1 MNDFIKNLFTSSEPK
16 DLGALPDPRTE
27 EEKLKDYKFE
37 EIVASANPVNWKE
50 KDWDDVR
57 QFPVFDQDG
66 SGSCVA
72 QTMAKLL
79 GIIYWLKNNSYVHFS
94 ATHVYQRRNN
104 KPAGGMAGVDAFE
117 IARNGATLEELVPSQ
132 KMTDSQMDS
141 IVIPKY
147 KHQVGEIFKIG
158 NYVQVPVRDIETIA
172 SIIQTTKKGV
182 MVWFYFKHDEWTKEV
197 PTVKYPT
204 LDIYAAST
212 SRHSVTA
219 TDFLL
224 YKGKKAI
231 VIEDSWGVNTGN
243 EGRRIITEDF
253 FKARNWF
260 AAYPID
266 FKFEDQTQPSPTPT
280 PTPTPDPTKPKYTFT
295 KTLKFGDSPQAP
307 LPDVVALQN
316 ILKYEGTFPK
326 NINSTGY
333 YGAVTAK
340 AVYDFQVKHNVA
352 SMAEL
357 NSLQGRLCGVK
368 TIAKLNQLYSN

>member
-1 MNDFIKNLFTSSEPK
+1 MNNFISKLFASGEPQE
-16 DLGALPDPRTE
+16 LGARLDTRSE

-37 EIVASANPVNWKE
+37 EIVASAAPVVWKE
-50 KDWDDVR
+50 KDWDDIR

-79 GIIYWLKNNSYVHFS
+79 GIIYWLKNGTYVHFS
-94 ATHVYQRRNN
+94 ATHVYQRRFN
-104 KPAGGMAGVDAFE
+104 KPSGGMNGVDSFN
-117 IARNGATLEELVPSQ
+117 IAQKGVTLEDLVPSQ
-132 KMTDSQMDS
+132 DMNDSEMDG
-141 IVIPKY
+141 IKIPLY
-147 KHQVGEIFKIG
+147 KQQVGEIFKIG
-158 NYVQVPVRDIETIA
+158 NYVQLPIKDIETLA
-172 SIIQTTKKGV
+172 STIQTTKKGV
-182 MVWFYFKHDEWTKEV
+182 MVWFYFKHDEWKKEV
-197 PTVKYPT
+197 PAVKYND
-204 LDIYAAST
+204 LVLSASST
-212 SRHSVTA
+212 ARHSVTA

-266 FKFEDQTQPSPTPT
+266 FKFEDQTQPSPVPS
-280 PTPTPDPTKPKYTFT
+280 PEKPRHSFQAP
-295 KTLKFGDSPQAP
+295 LKFGETSGE
-307 LPDVVALQN
+307 VVFLQE

-326 NINSTGY
+326 NVGSTGY
-333 YGAVTAK
+333 YGSITAK
-340 AVYDFQVKHNVA
+340 ALYDFQVKHNVA

-357 NSLQGRLCGVK
+357 DSLQGRLCGAK
-368 TIAKLNQLYSN
+368 TIAKLNQLYS